1 MVDNLND
8 TGKPDLYTQKENFM
22 AQVINTNSLSLLTQN
37 NLNKSQSS
45 LSSAIERLSS
55 GLRINSAKDD
65 AAGQAIANRFTSNIK
80 GLTQASRNANDGISI
95 AQTTEGA
102 LSEINNNLQRV
113 RELSVQATNGT
124 NSQSDLDSI
133 QNEITQRLGEI
144 DRVSGQTQFNG
155 VKVLA
160 SDSSMKIQVG
170 ANDGETITI
179 DLKEI
184 TSKTLGLTGFNVNG
198 KGEVANKAATADSL
212 TLAGFDKGVPDKDG
226 TITFKKDVDNAKAT
240 ASDVMTS
247 VKDKSTLH
255 FDGTGNGL
263 GVAATDNKYT
273 YDAASKSYS
282 FSATG
287 VSSTNALN
295 KFAPNAGDSFTANV
309 KIGATT
315 QDVKVSKDGTI
326 TSTDGKALFLDAKG
340 NLTQTSN
347 GQTKAATWDNLIAN
361 TDTTGL
367 DAYGNPTASAVNT
380 TIKVGDTTITSVGGS
395 AEMHKANAYSAAYK
409 TAYDDAYATKYNADY
424 KTTYD
429 AQIDGGATTADA
441 EAAAT
446 AFATG
451 TAKTAGDTAGV
462 AAGTLAKTAMTTPS
476 NATVDVSGAKISA
489 TEMAKDIS
497 TGDFT
502 VTDGEGAGVYSVTAG
517 AVKYDSDG
525 AGTAATAKDAFTDIE
540 GKLTNVAKETVNYY
554 AHSNGAV
561 TNNAGSKIYLNESGK
576 LTTESTTKSTSTSDP
591 LKALDDALAKVD
603 ALRSD
608 LGAVQNRFDSTITNL
623 GNTVNNLTSARSRIE
638 DADYAT
644 EVSNMSRAQILQ
656 QAGTSVLAQANQTT
670 QNVLSLLR

>member
-1 MVDNLND
+1 
-8 TGKPDLYTQKENFM
+8 M

-65 AAGQAIANRFTSNIK
+65 AAGQAIANRFTANVK

-133 QNEITQRLGEI
+133 QNEITQRLSEI

-184 TSKTLGLTGFNVNG
+184 TSDTLGLKGFNVNG
-198 KGEVANKAATADSL
+198 KGELANTAATLKDM
-212 TLAGFDKGVPDKDG
+212 AGFTGTNVGVGITRYTNDAAKASSSDILAAVGTATGDKVNTSADVGLGAIAADYVYDKSTNTYKAG
-226 TITFKKDVDNAKAT
+226 TVNGVDNAAVTAFLNPQAGDTTKAT
-240 ASDVMTS
+240 VTIGG
-247 VKDKSTLH
+247 KDQQVIIDKAGKLTAADDGAALYL
-255 FDGTGNGL
+255 DGTGNLTKTRAVTGDPE
-263 GVAATDNKYT
+263 ATLTDLA
-273 YDAASKSYS
+273 DATGGAIATIKTSSGT
-282 FSATG
+282 FVSATG
-287 VSSTNALN
+287 GKFNATNVIVS
-295 KFAPNAGDSFTANV
+295 GDSFANAVKNGTYTATVDGQTYNV
-309 KIGATT
+309 TTGTAGANAFMNDGKLSTTAPTYYAQADGSITTT
-315 QDVKVSKDGTI
+315 QD
-326 TSTDGKALFLDAKG
+326 A
-340 NLTQTSN
+340 
-347 GQTKAATWDNLIAN
+347 
-361 TDTTGL
+361 
-367 DAYGNPTASAVNT
+367 
-380 TIKVGDTTITSVGGS
+380 SVG
-395 AEMHKANAYSAAYK
+395 KIVYK
-409 TAYDDAYATKYNADY
+409 TAD
-424 KTTYD
+424 
-429 AQIDGGATTADA
+429 
-441 EAAAT
+441 
-446 AFATG
+446 
-451 TAKTAGDTAGV
+451 
-462 AAGTLAKTAMTTPS
+462 
-476 NATVDVSGAKISA
+476 
-489 TEMAKDIS
+489 
-497 TGDFT
+497 
-502 VTDGEGAGVYSVTAG
+502 
-517 AVKYDSDG
+517 
-525 AGTAATAKDAFTDIE
+525 
-540 GKLTNVAKETVNYY
+540 
-554 AHSNGAV
+554 
-561 TNNAGSKIYLNESGK
+561 GK
-576 LTTESTTKSTSTSDP
+576 LTTAEKSESQKTTDP
-591 LKALDDALAKVD
+591 LKALDKALAQVD

-623 GNTVNNLTSARSRIE
+623 GNTVNNLSSARSRIE